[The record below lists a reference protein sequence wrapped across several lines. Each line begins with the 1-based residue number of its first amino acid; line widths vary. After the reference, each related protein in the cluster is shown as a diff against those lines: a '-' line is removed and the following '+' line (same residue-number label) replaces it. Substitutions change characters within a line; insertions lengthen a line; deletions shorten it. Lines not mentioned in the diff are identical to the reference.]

1 MTTIIYTM
9 IGKLPN
15 ELQDL
20 IWSFNVEG
28 HMEKTKKIIEEFN
41 SDCTLYCAGCLEK
54 VHIKDCFCGFSKGYS
69 FSAEYFFY
77 KKGFFDKN
85 EYGIECGLRESG
97 DRESGDRECRGM
109 RIRRYNYIN
118 YYRKGYYR
126 NWRYRLDIY
135 DKRDE
140 EDEDEEAE
148 DYY

>member
-1 MTTIIYTM
+1 MTTTIYTM

-28 HMEKTKKIIEEFN
+28 HMEKTKKLIEEFN
-41 SDCTLYCAGCLEK
+41 SDCTLYCAGCLEP
-54 VHIKDCFCGFSKGYS
+54 VHINDCFDI

-77 KKGFFDKN
+77 KKGRCDQ
-85 EYGIECGLRESG
+85 YGIQCVDPL
-97 DRESGDRECRGM
+97 CRGM
-109 RIRRYNYIN
+109 KGKRYNYIH

-140 EDEDEEAE
+140 EYEDEDEED

>member
-28 HMEKTKKIIEEFN
+28 HMENTKKIIEEFN

-85 EYGIECGLRESG
+85 EYGIECGLREC
-97 DRESGDRECRGM
+97 GDRECRGM

-140 EDEDEEAE
+140 EDEEE

>member
-1 MTTIIYTM
+1 MTTTIYTM

-15 ELQDL
+15 ELQDA

-28 HMEKTKKIIEEFN
+28 HMEKTKKIIEEFKT
-41 SDCTLYCAGCLEK
+41 DCTLYCAGCLEK
-54 VHIKDCFCGFSKGYS
+54 VHIKDCFCGFSNGYP

-77 KKGFFDKN
+77 KKGFCDKN
-85 EYGIECGLRESG
+85 EYGIECGVRRQG
-97 DRESGDRECRGM
+97 GYRECTGM
-109 RIRRYNYIN
+109 RIKRYNYIN

-140 EDEDEEAE
+140 EDEDDED